1 MTTARAAL
9 ALGERDLSLED
20 LAGIAREGVQVGLS
34 PEVMENCF
42 SSYVRL
48 AGLVAGDRN
57 VYGLTVACGQLDDV
71 EVAPENRSQLDL
83 VRAHASGVGEPMR
96 FDQSRAMM
104 ASRLHTL
111 ARGMSG
117 VSPQTLAALIAYLNA
132 DLAAAVPELGSV
144 GSSDLAPLAHMALA
158 LCGEGETLY
167 RDKSGTIKGI
177 LSREALE
184 LAGLELLELQG
195 RDGLALING
204 LSQTIGLA
212 SLCLIDLKMSLNTSA
227 CAAALTG
234 LALYPGGDRNQAASL
249 ALKKHPAGSELVARL
264 ESLIENDSKD
274 NPEIRSA
281 LSIRY
286 ALPVLATAVDSY
298 RQTRAVVE
306 AELNAVV
313 DNPLLFQD
321 GSHTNNSGNTCGQRI
336 ATSLDQLSIALSA
349 LCVATEHRIARLISR
364 TPAGGLP
371 PYLVHPDNEP
381 GASYGLMYAQYTAA
395 SLTGEIRARCQPRSI
410 SSLAAGGDLEDLNS
424 FAAGAALHLEW
435 LRGMLDY
442 LIAIETMAA
451 VQAFDCLARE
461 LPGKLAPFARSV
473 RETVPVLKEARPLG
487 PDIDR
492 LKEAM
497 REGRLNPPEII
508 G

>member
-1 MTTARAAL
+1 MSAARAAL
-9 ALGERDLSLED
+9 ALGGRDLFLED
-20 LAGIAREGVQVGLS
+20 LASVARDGVQVELS
-34 PEVMENCF
+34 SEVMESCVA
-42 SSYVRL
+42 SYAGL
-48 AGLVAGDRN
+48 AGLIAKDCN
-57 VYGLTVACGQLDDV
+57 VYGLTVGCGELDDV
-71 EVAPENRSQLDL
+71 AVPPEDRSQLDL
-83 VRAHASGVGEPMR
+83 IRAHASGVGERMR

-117 VSPQTLAALIAYLNA
+117 ASQQTLAALIAYLNA
-132 DLAAAVPELGSV
+132 GLAAAVPELGSV

-158 LCGEGETLY
+158 LCGEGKTLY
-167 RDKSGTIKGI
+167 RDESGITEETF
-177 LSREALE
+177 SREALKK
-184 LAGLELLELQG
+184 AGLDVLELQG

-204 LSQTIGLA
+204 LSQTIGVA
-212 SLCLIDLKMSLNTSA
+212 SLCLIDLKRSLNTSG
-227 CAAALTG
+227 CASALAG

-249 ALKKHPAGSELVARL
+249 ALKNHPAASELVARL
-264 ESLIENDSKD
+264 ESLIESDSKD
-274 NPEIRSA
+274 NSEVRSA

-286 ALPVLATAVDSY
+286 ALPVLATAADSY
-298 RQTRAVVE
+298 RQTREVVE

-313 DNPLLFQD
+313 DNPLLFPD
-321 GSHTNNSGNTCGQRI
+321 GNHTNNSSNTCGQRI
-336 ATSLDQLSIALSA
+336 ATSLDQLSTAISA

-395 SLTGEIRARCQPRSI
+395 SLAGEIRARCQPRSL
-410 SSLAAGGDLEDLNS
+410 SSLSAGGDLEDLNS

-442 LIAIETMAA
+442 LVAIETMAA

-461 LPGKLAPFARSV
+461 SPGKLAPFARSV
-473 RETVPVLKEARPLG
+473 REAVPVVKEARPLG
-487 PDIDR
+487 PDIER
-492 LKEAM
+492 LKEAI
-497 REGRLNPPEII
+497 REGHLSLPEII

>member
-1 MTTARAAL
+1 MSTARAAL
-9 ALGERDLSLED
+9 ALGGRDLSLED
-20 LAGIAREGVQVGLS
+20 LKGIAREGIQVGLT
-34 PEVMENCF
+34 PEVMESCF

-48 AGLVAGDRN
+48 ADLIAKDCN
-57 VYGLTVACGQLDDV
+57 VYGLTVACGQLDDI
-71 EVAPENRSQLDL
+71 EVAREDRSQLDL
-83 VRAHASGVGEPMR
+83 IRAHASGVGERMR

-117 VSPQTLAALIAYLNA
+117 ASPHTLAALITYLNA
-132 DLAAAVPELGSV
+132 GLAAAVPELGSV

-167 RDKSGTIKGI
+167 RDESGITKKT
-177 LSREALE
+177 LSREALKK
-184 LAGLELLELQG
+184 AGLELLELQG

-204 LSQTIGLA
+204 LSQTIGVA
-212 SLCLIDLKMSLNTSA
+212 SLCLIDLKTSLNTSA
-227 CAAALTG
+227 CASALTG

-249 ALKKHPAGSELVARL
+249 ALKDHPAASELVARL
-264 ESLIENDSKD
+264 ESLIERENNS
-274 NPEIRSA
+274 EIRSA

-313 DNPLLFQD
+313 DNPLLLSD
-321 GSHTNNSGNTCGQRI
+321 CSHTNNSSNTCGQRL
-336 ATSLDQLSIALSA
+336 ATSIDQLCTALSA

-371 PYLVHPDNEP
+371 PYLVHPDDEP

-395 SLTGEIRARCQPRSI
+395 SLTGEIRARCHPRSI
-410 SSLAAGGDLEDLNS
+410 SSLSVGGDLEDLNS

-442 LIAIETMAA
+442 LVAIETMAA

-461 LPGKLAPFARSV
+461 IPGKLAPFAWSV
-473 RETVPVLKEARPLG
+473 RKAVPVVKEARPLG

-497 REGRLNPPEII
+497 REGHLSLPEII

>member
-1 MTTARAAL
+1 MTTTRAAL
-9 ALGERDLSLED
+9 ALGGRDLCLED
-20 LAGIAREGVQVGLS
+20 LAGVAREGVQVGLS

-42 SSYVRL
+42 SSHVRL
-48 AGLVAGDRN
+48 ANLIASDCN

-71 EVAPENRSQLDL
+71 AVPPEDRSQLDL
-83 VRAHASGVGEPMR
+83 IRAHASGVGERMR

-104 ASRLHTL
+104 TSRLHTL

-117 VSPQTLAALIAYLNA
+117 VSPQTLAALTEYLNA
-132 DLAAAVPELGSV
+132 GLAAAVPELGSV

-167 RDKSGTIKGI
+167 RDKSGITRET
-177 LSREALE
+177 LSREALKK
-184 LAGLELLELQG
+184 AGLELLKLQG

-204 LSQTIGLA
+204 LSQTIGVA
-212 SLCLIDLKMSLNTSA
+212 SLSLIDLKRSLNTSA
-227 CAAALTG
+227 CASALAG

-249 ALKKHPAGSELVARL
+249 ALKNHPAGSELVARL
-264 ESLIENDSKD
+264 ESLVENEC
-274 NPEIRSA
+274 NQEIRSA

-286 ALPVLATAVDSY
+286 ALPVLATAADSY
-298 RQTRAVVE
+298 RPTREVVE

-321 GSHTNNSGNTCGQRI
+321 GSHTDNSGNTCGQRI
-336 ATSLDQLSIALSA
+336 ATSLDQLSTAISA

-371 PYLVHPDNEP
+371 PYLVHPDNAP

-395 SLTGEIRARCQPRSI
+395 SLTGEIRARCQPRSL
-410 SSLAAGGDLEDLNS
+410 SSLAVGGDLEDLNS

-461 LPGKLAPFARSV
+461 IPGKLVPFVRSV
-473 RETVPVLKEARPLG
+473 REAVPVVKEARPLG
-487 PDIDR
+487 PDIVR
-492 LKEAM
+492 LKEAI
-497 REGRLNPPEII
+497 REGHLSLPEII